1 MGRGGAHVYD
11 GTHFCFY
18 RGQQSS
24 ALVVEKAEEARR
36 PHQRSGVVSQIRFFV
51 SLAASPLIRR
61 AYLLSRVS
69 YPCCAFG
76 FVREV
81 PRVFFLQ
88 VIDWSDRTH

>member
-1 MGRGGAHVYD
+1 VYD